1 MAPVRALTIRFAV
14 ELDMV
19 DVLMWSTWK
28 TWVIIRHTYTSAM
41 GDEELVIDGVVAV
54 FIKHIDATLHGIA
67 AKQRH

>member
-1 MAPVRALTIRFAV
+1 
-14 ELDMV
+14 
-19 DVLMWSTWK
+19 MWSTWK